1 MSQNKIY
8 PLLALT
14 VIFSVLISVGAFTV
28 LKSNFVGPSGEQGI
42 QGETGLKGETGLS
55 GKDGSQGQRGPIG
68 APGKDYV
75 FNGEWVYVDGW
86 EWEGTDSFTDI
97 ERTFHIDAELW
108 RIYIAIS
115 SYERPDQYFGM
126 NAFKSTDMEN
136 VTGIWYT
143 TSWYGA
149 DYLYCF
155 GSGDK
160 ILNIFFYGQDDVTVI
175 VEEYL
180 SVSENG
186 GIIS

>member
-14 VIFSVLISVGAFTV
+14 VIFSVLISVGAFTI

-97 ERTFHIDAELW
+97 ERSIEIEAELW
-108 RIYIAIS
+108 RVYIVINS
-115 SYERPDQYFGM
+115 LERRDQYFGLIIYTV
-126 NAFKSTDMEN
+126 SEN
-136 VTGIWYT
+136 VTGAWAT
-143 TSWYGA
+143 TSYYGA
-149 DYLYCF
+149 DYLYCY
-155 GSGDK
+155 GEGNHL
-160 ILNIFFYGQDDVTVI
+160 INMFFDRQDSVKVI

-180 SVSENG
+180 SMSENG